1 MLPSNTASPDP
12 RDPHLPATAGMR
24 AVGYPRA
31 PGYPAYPDLVD
42 GDAEGFDFRKYLRI
56 LHKHRL
62 IIAGCLGISLLL
74 SLIATFLMTPI
85 YEATATLQIDREA
98 ANVVQVEGLQTSE
111 NVGDPQFYQTQYELL
126 QSRALAERAVAAI
139 GLADD
144 PNFVVK
150 TPQSVLGWLRSA
162 VAGLLGL
169 GNAAAAAGD
178 ESGASETSMDKS
190 QKEAVGALQRGLEVS
205 PIRNSRLVR
214 VTFSHPNPD
223 MALRVANGLAEAFIN
238 SNLERKYD
246 ASSYARK
253 FLEERLQQLKVKLE
267 ESEAQLVAY
276 AQKEGIINLD
286 DRQSLKG
293 SDLAS
298 INSKLMEAR
307 NDRIRLEQ
315 LWLQAQ
321 KAGGLGLTQILG
333 DPTIQENRK
342 MRSQLA
348 ADYQQKLGLYKPAFP
363 AMVRLRAQIQELDD
377 QAKLAAAAIKSSIKA
392 QFEAAKSA
400 EAELTQQ
407 LESTKTDVLDQRS
420 RSIQYNILQREVDT
434 NRTLYDGL
442 LQRYKEIGVAGGV
455 GTNNISVVDQAER
468 PGSPSS
474 PKLLLNMML
483 ALVAGTAFGVAGAF
497 GLEYMDD
504 TFKSPE
510 DVESGLAMPVV
521 GVIPKPKA
529 GLSVSETLVDAR
541 SGMSEAY
548 RSLRTALQFASADG
562 FPRTLVVTSSR
573 PSEGKSTTCV
583 SLATTLT
590 QIGMKVLLIDA
601 DLRNPSLHQYLMLSN
616 EVGLSN
622 YLAGAKLPQDV
633 AQDTRTNHLTF
644 ISAGPLPPN
653 PAELLAGSRFT
664 SLLGLATESFDVV
677 IIDSPPIMGLADA
690 PLLAGVVS
698 GTLLVVAA
706 NETRRE
712 AAKVAVKR
720 LHFARAS
727 IIGAVLSKFNAA
739 QVGYGYGYGYGDYDY
754 QGSADADV
762 PKLARSTTEG

>member
-1 MLPSNTASPDP
+1 MLPSNSISPDA
-12 RDPHLPATAGMR
+12 RDSHLPTAAGGR

-31 PGYPAYPDLVD
+31 PGYPGYPEMVD
-42 GDAEGFDFRKYLRI
+42 GADADGFDFRKYLRI
-56 LHKHRL
+56 LVKHRWVIL
-62 IIAGCLGISLLL
+62 GSLGICLLL

-85 YEATATLQIDREA
+85 YQATATLQIDREA

-139 GLADD
+139 GLAEDQK
-144 PNFVVK
+144 FVVK
-150 TPQSVLGWLRSA
+150 APMSVLGWIRAAIGSVFSPA
-162 VAGLLGL
+162 QAGSE
-169 GNAAAAAGD
+169 AG
-178 ESGASETSMDKS
+178 ESSEASMEKA
-190 QKEAVGALQRGLEVS
+190 QKDAIDALQRGLSVS
-205 PIRNSRLVR
+205 PIRNSRLVK

-223 MALRVANGLAEAFIN
+223 VALRVANGLAEAFIA

-276 AQKEGIINLD
+276 AQKQGIINLD

-293 SDLAS
+293 NDLAS
-298 INSKLMEAR
+298 INAKLMDAR
-307 NDRIRLEQ
+307 NERIRVEQ

-342 MRSQLA
+342 LRSQLA

-363 AMVRLRAQIQELDD
+363 AMVRLKAQIQELDD
-377 QAKLAAAAIKSSIKA
+377 QAKLAATAIKASIKA

-400 EAELTQQ
+400 EAELAEQ

-455 GTNNISVVDQAER
+455 GTNNISVVDRAER
-468 PGSPSS
+468 PNFPSS
-474 PKLLLNMML
+474 PKLLVNMMM
-483 ALVAGTAFGVAGAF
+483 ALVAGAALGVASAF

-510 DVESGLAMPVV
+510 DVESSLAMPVV
-521 GVIPKPKA
+521 GVIPKPKS
-529 GLSVSETLVDAR
+529 GMSVSDAAGDAR

-601 DLRNPSLHQYLMLSN
+601 DLRNPSLHKYLTLSN
-616 EVGLSN
+616 EMGLSN

-633 AQDTRTNHLTF
+633 AQDTRVNHLTF
-644 ISAGPLPPN
+644 IPAGPLPPN

-677 IIDSPPIMGLADA
+677 IVDSPPIMGLADA

-727 IIGAVLSKFNAA
+727 IIGAVLSKFDAA
-739 QVGYGYGYGYGDYDY
+739 QVGYGYGYGYGDYEY
-754 QGSADADV
+754 QGTTDADI
-762 PKLARSTTEG
+762 PKLARNSTEG

>member
-1 MLPSNTASPDP
+1 MLPSNSTLPEARDP
-12 RDPHLPATAGMR
+12 RLPAPAAGR

-31 PGYPAYPDLVD
+31 PGYPGYPELVD
-42 GDAEGFDFRKYLRI
+42 AGDVDGFDFRKYLRI
-56 LHKHRL
+56 LHKHRW
-62 IIAGCLGISLLL
+62 IIAGCAGISLLL

-85 YEATATLQIDREA
+85 YQATATLQIDREA

-126 QSRALAERAVAAI
+126 QSRALAEKAVAAI

-144 PNFVVK
+144 PKFVIK
-150 TPQSVLGWLRSA
+150 APQSVLGWIRSSVGSVISSSKA
-162 VAGLLGL
+162 EPEAGEDG
-169 GNAAAAAGD
+169 
-178 ESGASETSMDKS
+178 EASLDKS
-190 QKEAVGALQRGLEVS
+190 QKDAIDALQRGLAVS
-205 PIRNSRLVR
+205 PIRNSRLVK

-223 MALRVANGLAEAFIN
+223 MALRVANGLAEAFIA

-276 AQKEGIINLD
+276 AQKQGIINLD

-293 SDLAS
+293 NDLAS
-298 INSKLMEAR
+298 INVKLQDAR

-321 KAGGLGLTQILG
+321 KAGGLGLTQILS

-342 MRSQLA
+342 LRSQLA

-363 AMVRLRAQIQELDD
+363 TMVRLKSQIQELDEQVK
-377 QAKLAAAAIKSSIKA
+377 QAAVAIKASIKA

-400 EAELTQQ
+400 EAELAQQ
-407 LESTKTDVLDQRS
+407 LEATKTDVLDQRS

-455 GTNNISVVDQAER
+455 GTNNISVVDRAER
-468 PGSPSS
+468 PRFPSS
-474 PKLLLNMML
+474 PRLLVNMMM
-483 ALVAGTAFGVAGAF
+483 ALFAGTALGIAGAF
-497 GLEYMDD
+497 GLEFMDD

-521 GVIPKPKA
+521 GVIPKPKS
-529 GLSVSETLVDAR
+529 GMSVSDAANDAR

-601 DLRNPSLHQYLMLSN
+601 DLRNPSLHKYLTLSN
-616 EVGLSN
+616 EIGLSN
-622 YLAGAKLPQDV
+622 YLAGAKLPQEV
-633 AQDTRTNHLTF
+633 ARETRTNHLTF

-677 IIDSPPIMGLADA
+677 IVDSPPIMGLADA

-727 IIGAVLSKFNAA
+727 IIGAVLSKFDAA

-754 QGSADADV
+754 QGSADRDV
-762 PKLARSTTEG
+762 PKLARSSAEG